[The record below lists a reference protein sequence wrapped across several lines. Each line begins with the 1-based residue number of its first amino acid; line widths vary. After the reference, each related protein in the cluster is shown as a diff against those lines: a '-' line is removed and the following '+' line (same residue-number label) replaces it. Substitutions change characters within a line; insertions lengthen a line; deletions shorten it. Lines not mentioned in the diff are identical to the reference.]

1 MSMSTTDENLD
12 LIASP
17 PLRRLTRHLHDI
29 IRIAFETS
37 TNIPSKSLYLTRL
50 QYVSDEKLDG
60 KFCMHF
66 AALVRDQEHGD
77 AITINLTFT
86 AEV

>member
-1 MSMSTTDENLD
+1 MTTLTTDEHID
-12 LIASP
+12 LIGSP
-17 PLRRLTRHLHDI
+17 ALRRLTRHLHDI
-29 IRIAFETS
+29 IRIACEAS
-37 TNIPSKSLYLTRL
+37 TNTPSKSLYLTRL

-66 AALVRDQEHGD
+66 AALVREQDRAD